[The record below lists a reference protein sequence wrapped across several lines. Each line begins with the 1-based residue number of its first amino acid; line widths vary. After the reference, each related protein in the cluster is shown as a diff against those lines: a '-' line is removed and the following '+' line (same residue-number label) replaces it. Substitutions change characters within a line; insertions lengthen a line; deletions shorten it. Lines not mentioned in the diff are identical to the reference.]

1 MFYRLRISFRESPTM
16 SDSAPPPVECT
27 RLNPTLRVRDVARAI
42 DFYTARL
49 GFKLG
54 FKWGEPLR
62 FAGMNFGEVQV
73 FLQLGDPGSVPAQ
86 VYFVVDDADALH
98 AYQAG
103 QGVQVLRAPADQE
116 YELRDYAV
124 ADLDGNELTF
134 GHYVPSREPAL
145 EIERVDV
152 PVRLERRLA
161 ALLEELARHK
171 GMTVGSCLEETLL
184 HTFEPLGEG
193 VASPHTKSDLRYIE
207 TLKAKHGI
215 DYDCHASYRF
225 VERGAAEGPDSAEL

>member
-1 MFYRLRISFRESPTM
+1 M
-16 SDSAPPPVECT
+16 SDRTAPSVECT
-27 RLNPTLRVRDVARAI
+27 RLNPSLRVRDIARAI
-42 DFYTARL
+42 EFYTSRL

-54 FKWGEPLR
+54 FTWGEPVG
-62 FAGMNFGEVQV
+62 FAGVTLGQVQI
-73 FLQLGDPGSVPAQ
+73 FLQQGDPGTVPGQ

-98 AYQAG
+98 AYQAA
-103 QGVQVLRAPADQE
+103 QGVEVLRAPADQA
-116 YELRDYAV
+116 YELRDYTV
-124 ADLDGNELTF
+124 ADRDGNELTF
-134 GHYVPSREPAL
+134 GHYKPSHEPAL

-161 ALLEELARHK
+161 ALLADLARHK
-171 GMTVGSCLEETLL
+171 GMTIGNCLEETLL
-184 HTFEPLGEG
+184 HTFEPMGDG

-225 VERGAAEGPDSAEL
+225 VERGATEGPDSAEL